1 MIELS
6 NVAFTYKNAESDSLD
21 GIDMKIQEG
30 ECAVIAGDSGCGK
43 TTVIRTINGLVP
55 HFYAGVLS
63 GGVCVDGTDPS
74 QQEIYETARIV
85 GSVFQ
90 NPRTQFFNV
99 DTTSEVAFACENL
112 GLPEAEIIK
121 RMNAVVA
128 RLGIEGLMNRSIF
141 ELSGG
146 EKQKIACAGVAMT
159 DSKVIVLDE
168 PSSNLDGA
176 SIEELKK
183 VLRQWKREG
192 RTLVIA
198 EHRLYYL
205 RELADKML
213 VMSGGRIAR
222 QYLSGD
228 IRRMGF
234 EQTQKLGL
242 RPFRLDELFAVRL
255 DDMRTMA
262 VDSFASSCASSA
274 AEAPAAGDIVLKRF
288 FYRYKDKE
296 HGISLDD
303 VRLPAG
309 RVIAVIGRN
318 GAGKTTF
325 ANCFCG
331 LAKGFKGI
339 VECNGA
345 ALAGKHRLRSS
356 CLVLQEAGHQLFTD
370 SVEKE
375 ILLSM
380 RDERGRERFG
390 EDERKRRMEGIL
402 ERLNLASLRK
412 RHPLSLSG
420 GQKQRVAIA
429 SALAADKDFI
439 LFDEPTSGLD
449 LGHMR
454 EVSGS
459 IRGLREQGKTVFVIT
474 HDLEL
479 VMECCDYVLHLERG
493 RVHADYELNDG
504 TKRRLLDVLSN
515 EILEGID

>member
-6 NVAFTYKNAESDSLD
+6 NVAFTYRNAESGSLD
-21 GIDMKIQEG
+21 GIDVNIREG

-55 HFYAGVLS
+55 HFYEGALS
-63 GGVCVDGTDPS
+63 GDICVDGADPS

-99 DTTSEVAFACENL
+99 DTTSEVAFACENQ

-128 RLGIEGLMNRSIF
+128 RMGIEGLMNRSIF

-146 EKQKIACAGVAMT
+146 EKQKIACAEVAMT
-159 DSKVIVLDE
+159 DSRVIVLDE

-176 SIEELKK
+176 SIEELKR
-183 VLRQWKREG
+183 VLLQWKQEG
-192 RTLVIA
+192 RTLIIA

-205 RELADKML
+205 RELADRML
-213 VMSGGRIAR
+213 VMDGGRIAG
-222 QYLSGD
+222 QYLSAD
-228 IRRMGF
+228 IRHMGF
-234 EQTQKLGL
+234 EQTQRLGL
-242 RPFRLDELFAVRL
+242 RPFSLDELFAIRL
-255 DDMRTMA
+255 DDMRMTA
-262 VDSFASSCASSA
+262 ADSP
-274 AEAPAAGDIVLKRF
+274 APSFSDTPTSGGIVLERF

-309 RVIAVIGRN
+309 RVIAVIGHN

-331 LAKGFKGI
+331 LAKSFKGI
-339 VECNGA
+339 VEFEGST
-345 ALAGKHRLRSS
+345 LAGKHRLRRSY
-356 CLVLQEAGHQLFTD
+356 LVLQEAGHQLFTD

-380 RDERGRERFG
+380 SDERGRNRLGEEERRNRL
-390 EDERKRRMEGIL
+390 EEIL
-402 ERLNLASLRK
+402 ERLNLVSLRK

-449 LGHMR
+449 LRHMR
-454 EVSGS
+454 EVAGS
-459 IRGLREQGKTVFVIT
+459 IRKLRELGKTVFVIT

-479 VMECCDYVLHLERG
+479 VMECCDHVLHLEKG
-493 RVHADYELNDG
+493 REYANYELNDG

-515 EILEGID
+515 EILENFG

>member
-6 NVAFTYKNAESDSLD
+6 NVAFTYKNAESGSLD
-21 GIDMKIQEG
+21 GIDVNIQEG
-30 ECAVIAGDSGCGK
+30 ECVVIAGDSGCGK
-43 TTVIRTINGLVP
+43 TTVIRIINGLVP
-55 HFYAGVLS
+55 HFYEGALS
-63 GGVCVDGTDPS
+63 GDVCVGGADPS
-74 QQEIYETARIV
+74 EQEIYETARIV

-99 DTTSEVAFACENL
+99 DTTSEVAFACENQ
-112 GLPEAEIIK
+112 GLSEAEIIR
-121 RMNAVVA
+121 RMNRVVE
-128 RLGIEGLMNRSIF
+128 RFGIEGLMNRSIF

-176 SIEELKK
+176 SIEGLKT
-183 VLRQWKREG
+183 VLRQWKQEG
-192 RTLVIA
+192 RTLIIA

-213 VMSGGRIAR
+213 VISGGRIAG
-222 QYLSGD
+222 QFSSVD

-234 EQTQKLGL
+234 RQTQKLGL
-242 RPFRLDELFAVRL
+242 RPFSLDELFAVRL
-255 DDMRTMA
+255 DDMRMTA
-262 VDSFASSCASSA
+262 DDSLAPSSSEARAS
-274 AEAPAAGDIVLKRF
+274 GDVVLKRF
-288 FYRYKDKE
+288 FFRYKDKK

-309 RVIAVIGRN
+309 RVIAVIGHN

-339 VECNGA
+339 VECDGA
-345 ALAGKHRLRSS
+345 VLAGTQRLRRSY
-356 CLVLQEAGHQLFTD
+356 LVLQDAGHQLFTD
-370 SVEKE
+370 SVEAE

-380 RDERGRERFG
+380 RNERGRKRLGEEER
-390 EDERKRRMEGIL
+390 RCRLEGIL

-454 EVSGS
+454 EVAGS
-459 IRGLREQGKTVFVIT
+459 IRELRGLGKTVFVIT

-479 VMECCDYVLHLERG
+479 VMECCDHVLHLERG
-493 RVHADYELNDG
+493 REHANYKLNDG

-515 EILEGID
+515 EFLEDIG